1 MLGALLDYSR
11 SHGLV
16 AEPGFTPRAV
26 RWALVCAAD
35 GRFLDVLDLATEDS
49 LGRAFRRCPELSQPE
64 MKRGGAGC
72 RPFLV
77 DSADVVTLLTASPDA
92 EPDAKLLAKH
102 AYFTGLLRQAAA
114 VLPTLASIARTLED
128 PVQLAAIREGLV
140 AGKAK
145 TTDRVTFSIFGTS
158 PLYPVDSE
166 AWHDWWRQFRRGLGP
181 ETQTEMRTGEPTP
194 KGSLARCL
202 ATGELVEPVSTH
214 PKIAGLTDVG
224 GLSMG
229 DVLASYKQEAF
240 CSYGLVQSAN
250 AAVSEVAAAGYRAAL
265 NHLIQHNSQRLAAT
279 KIVFWYKRDVA
290 PEDDVFAMILGTGY
304 EEGIAEQQARK
315 LLAAIQAGE
324 RPDLLDNHY
333 YALTLSGASGRV
345 MVHDWTEGSFQDL
358 VENVQCWF
366 DDLNIVRADGSGK
379 ALPPRF
385 HTLLASLV
393 RELNEKTRNEVAAI
407 ETGLWRA
414 VLRRKASL
422 PRTAMAKA
430 LARIRVD
437 ILDPKRPL
445 SPARMGLLKAFLIR
459 WQKGDP
465 DMKPYLNEEHPQPA
479 YHCGRLMAMLAALQY
494 RALGDV
500 GAGVVQRYYASA
512 SSTPALVLG
521 RLVRTA
527 QFHLDKLDRG
537 LARWHEGRI
546 ADTWGRIRQDVPPTL
561 DLEGQTVFA
570 LGYYQQIA
578 ADRYTTRQNA
588 MAGEAPE
595 LASLDQETPHE

>member
-1 MLGALLDYSR
+1 MLGPLLQYSID
-11 SHGLV
+11 HGLV
-16 AEPGFTPRAV
+16 AEPGFAPKVV
-26 RWALVCAAD
+26 RWALLCDAD
-35 GRFLDVLDLATEDS
+35 GRFLEILDLAAEGS
-49 LGRAFRRCPELSQPE
+49 RGRTFQRCPELSQPE

-72 RPFLV
+72 RHFLV
-77 DSADVVTLLTASPDA
+77 DSAEVVALLVAAPDGQPDV
-92 EPDAKLLAKH
+92 KLLAKH

-114 VLPTLASIARTLED
+114 VLPELAGVSQMLDDAE
-128 PVQLAAIREGLV
+128 QLAAIRERLL
-140 AGKAK
+140 ASKAK
-145 TTDRVTFSIFGTS
+145 PTDGVTFSLLGRS
-158 PLYPVDSE
+158 PTYPVDSE
-166 AWHDWWRQFRRGLGP
+166 AWHDWWRQFRRGLGS
-181 ETQTEMRTGEPTP
+181 EAKTKKRTGEPRP

-214 PKIAGLTDVG
+214 PKIAGLSDVG
-224 GLSMG
+224 GLPVG
-229 DVLASYKQEAF
+229 DVFASYKQDAF

-250 AAVSEVAAAGYRAAL
+250 AAVSELAAAGYRSAL
-265 NHLIQHNSQRLAAT
+265 NHLLQHNSRRLAAT

-290 PEDDVFAMILGTGY
+290 PEDDVFEMILGTGY
-304 EEGIAEQQARK
+304 QEGLAEQQARK
-315 LLAAIQAGE
+315 LLGAIEAGE

-345 MVHDWTEGSFQDL
+345 MVHDWVEGSFKDL
-358 VENVQCWF
+358 VENAQCWF
-366 DDLNIVRADGSGK
+366 DDLNIVRANGSGK

-385 HTLLASLV
+385 HTLLAFLV

-414 VLRRKASL
+414 VLRREASL

-437 ILDPKRPL
+437 VLDPQRPL

-459 WQKGDP
+459 WQEGDP

-537 LARWHEGRI
+537 LARWYEGRI
-546 ADTWGRIRQDVPPTL
+546 ADTWGRIREDVPPTL